1 MQEKSVRSKAV
12 RSWSTSPS
20 QRKSRFWGFTLG
32 GACVQTSALRST
44 IRQCSLIRKSR
55 FWGFTLGGA
64 CVQTSALRSTIRQRS
79 LTR

>member
-32 GACVQTSALRST
+32 GACVQTSALR
-44 IRQCSLIRKSR
+44 QV
-55 FWGFTLGGA
+55 G
-64 CVQTSALRSTIRQRS
+64 
-79 LTR
+79 